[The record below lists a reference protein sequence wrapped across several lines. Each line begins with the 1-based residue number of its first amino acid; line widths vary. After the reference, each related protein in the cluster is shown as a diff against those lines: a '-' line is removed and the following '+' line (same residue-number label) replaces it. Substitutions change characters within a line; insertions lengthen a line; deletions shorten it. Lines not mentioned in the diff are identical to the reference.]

1 MQIRRIYFQ
10 ADNDLWL
17 MAGLVLLGFL
27 FLALV
32 FAGIGSIRAINRTVA
47 TELALLAA
55 SSGLATDLVGSVADQ
70 VRAGEA
76 YINQPSPTLA
86 VDFLRLGDSTHAYRR
101 RFRLLPGLN
110 AEDQSLLNRVENSQ
124 ARMEVAYAQAHA
136 YRDLGRTDLALSSAE
151 QARAP
156 GDALID
162 DVRTLTNRQQARVNQ
177 RINEL
182 RRRASQREALV
193 WLLFVTAV
201 ILGVG
206 TAFLTVRSIDS
217 PLQQLSDS
225 ARRFGDGDLR
235 PTELGDMPQELATLA
250 RAMGQMG
257 ARLRSVID
265 SVIRESRS
273 IGMHA
278 GDLSAMSEQLSAGSS
293 EISRAIGGVTRN
305 AEQQVVEVRAADQ
318 VIAGWRET
326 AARDAGVA
334 ERMQTSGDQV
344 RLLAEHQKKDLAT
357 AGTALDGV
365 RRGAQDAATR
375 ARDLTR
381 QADVIAELVDLAR
394 QLASQSEVLAIHGA
408 IEAARDGRNGD
419 GVTAIATEARRL
431 ADSSRDATTRVL
443 GGTETLREVIESLAG
458 AIQNIT
464 NESVTVASTAQRT
477 RLALDEIVHTIE
489 SLKEY
494 ADHVAKSS
502 AESRAIAG
510 SLADLRVRLE
520 TDARETVVASE
531 AVTGAAG
538 DQGRATTEIAT
549 SAANLLQ
556 SSERLAALVSEFR
569 V

>member
-1 MQIRRIYFQ
+1 MNVLGSLKRR
-10 ADNDLWL
+10 LL
-17 MAGLVLLGFL
+17 AGLVLLGFL

-47 TELALLAA
+47 IELSLLAA
-55 SSGLATDLVGSVADQ
+55 SSGLATDLVGAVADQ

-76 YINQPSPTLA
+76 YINQPSPALA
-86 VDFLRLGDSTHAYRR
+86 ADFLRLGDSTHAYRR
-101 RFRLLPGLN
+101 RFRQLPGLN
-110 AEDQSLLNRVENSQ
+110 AEDQSRLNRVENSQ
-124 ARMEVAYAQAHA
+124 AQMEVAYAQAHA
-136 YRDLGRTDLALSSAE
+136 YRDLGRTDLALMSAE

-162 DVRTLTNRQQARVNQ
+162 DVRTLTSGQQARVNQ
-177 RINEL
+177 RISDL

-217 PLQQLSDS
+217 PLQQLSDA

-293 EISRAIGGVTRN
+293 EISRAISGVTRN

-344 RLLAEHQKKDLAT
+344 RLLAEHQHRDLTT
-357 AGTALDGV
+357 AGTALEGV

-381 QADVIAELVDLAR
+381 QADLIAELVDLAR
-394 QLASQSEVLAIHGA
+394 QLASQSEVLAINAA

-419 GVTAIATEARRL
+419 GVGAIATEARRL
-431 ADSSRDATTRVL
+431 ADSSRDATARVL
-443 GGTETLREVIESLAG
+443 GGTDALREVIELLSG
-458 AIQNIT
+458 SIQNIA
-464 NESVTVASTAQRT
+464 NESVTVASSAQRT
-477 RLALDEIVHTIE
+477 RLALDEIVRTIE
-489 SLKEY
+489 ALKEY
-494 ADHVAKSS
+494 ADHVARSS

-520 TDARETVVASE
+520 TDARETVAASE

-538 DQGRATTEIAT
+538 DQSRATTEIAT

>member
-1 MQIRRIYFQ
+1 MNVLGSLKRR
-10 ADNDLWL
+10 L

-76 YINQPSPTLA
+76 YINQPSPSLA
-86 VDFLRLGDSTHAYRR
+86 TDFLRLGDSTHAYRR
-101 RFRLLPGLN
+101 RFRQLPGLN
-110 AEDQSLLNRVENSQ
+110 AEDQSLLNRVETSQ
-124 ARMEVAYAQAHA
+124 AQMEVAYAKAHA
-136 YRDLGRTDLALSSAE
+136 YRDLGRTDLALPSAE

-177 RINEL
+177 RITEL

-217 PLQQLSDS
+217 PLHQLSDA

-235 PTELGDMPQELATLA
+235 HSELGDMPQELATLA

-381 QADVIAELVDLAR
+381 HTDVIAELVDLAR
-394 QLASQSEVLAIHGA
+394 QLASQCEVLAINAA
-408 IEAARDGRNGD
+408 IEAARNGRNGD

-443 GGTETLREVIESLAG
+443 GSTEALREVIESLAG

-477 RLALDEIVHTIE
+477 GLALDEIVRTIE

-520 TDARETVVASE
+520 TDARETVAASE